1 MRRLIIFAL
10 VFGLGASLLWY
21 LESERLRSD
30 SDRTGSLDLDRTSET
45 SIPPFVPPSPE
56 AEDEAVGS
64 ETESTG
70 SDGSGSRGSGS
81 GGAGPDEAV
90 GGAAAADDRNT
101 LLKGE
106 RVVTSGA
113 QKTNLPPRRAGEPR
127 IVLVTSDMQPTDDQ
141 GTQYELTGV
150 EVDSFVVTGAPRN
163 EEPKSSSIRAAKGYL
178 ELVTEDL
185 GLEFD
190 DDINVLL
197 EGVVVQ
203 QLMNTPL
210 APLTLEAERLDA
222 KLALEELRSVGDDL
236 VSFASRDFRGTGRG
250 LVGLGGIGSLS
261 FEGGADV
268 VVELGADRS
277 ARIRSKEGGQ
287 LNVVSVLG
295 PDGASRRVVRVRAE
309 GGVVLVFGDAS
320 GETADGDSIS
330 VEAGA
335 VDVDIEL
342 GGEGVANRILD
353 ARAGAGV
360 EVRRGRDRFSGQ
372 EGRIEFDGA
381 RPRRVT
387 LRGEPS
393 VAYVVE
399 EADGELRLELTGVGP
414 LTANLEPAAGA
425 PDEYGA
431 QRFVFLGP
439 GTLAAADRG
448 GTITFQNEAQGRASM
463 DRSSAVV
470 LLSGSVRADSAEGAL
485 ESESVLAT
493 YRGERGVQLSAEG
506 PSTLRARRADGLY
519 RAEARG
525 GLTARLEGERWF
537 IDEARSFEAEA
548 LGEEPHR
555 LTAGVVRDVDVAG
568 ETLVASGG
576 VRYQSLWGE
585 ARSTSARLHGGAE
598 IDLEGTVEE
607 PVMLSLVPE
616 SQGLRDEA
624 EDVAG
629 VRTGVVSS
637 LSMALSRDAFT
648 AQGQAMAELEGSEGQ
663 WQLDSDR
670 IRGLREAAGSDG
682 SSPFQFEVT
691 GVRELRLESALERS
705 TFSAEKVWVDGV
717 VLGEGGAN
725 LAMDEARS
733 IEVRAEGNVSVRIES
748 LAPEGPLDLL
758 ASWSMEAAA
767 ATLRRGAQGDD
778 LRAPFTLVA
787 EQVTRGH
794 FEGAGVSADLSADQ
808 VEVDGVVGSRVAL
821 SAEDRDQA
829 LVGSSLTATGKVETS
844 FAMNPGR
851 PPIQGRGDHFMLVD
865 GQRGQLGADPGKRV
879 RARGLLPDREEPF
892 VLTARSVD
900 FSRAEL
906 RAVEPVLEVQGARP
920 LMDFGGI
927 RLKRISGEYLEAT
940 RQRAVLAGT
949 QEDPVL
955 GVGVN
960 DRGEPISIRAR
971 RVEIPLGELGDAN
984 VDPGAP
990 SRTLGPFDP
999 VPAVQEDDDDGVEMV
1014 GFELDLGGGRLLRGE
1029 TGEFDGDRLRLE
1041 GKPATLRVAGLEVAA
1056 DFIELDL
1063 VDYLLHTGRGSI
1075 RSPGVE
1081 GEPPYS
1087 VEFAG
1092 IESQLVGDEVLVTVN
1107 APSFSA
1113 GADSARA
1120 DFLALF
1126 LDRARWR
1133 ARGDSAYRGIPEPE
1147 LEAPLVPDL
1156 ASKPNFLAELLFELQ
1171 TREFGKYLRSIY
1183 IEGGFEVLRGDNRS
1197 ATGERVYVD
1206 LPRAV
1211 TWAEGFELSYPLETR
1226 GQNVPLRIKTER
1238 IESNEEGA
1246 LVADGA
1252 TLTTCSHQEP
1262 HFVVRTRKFSLS
1274 PRDDG
1279 RWRFAARGN
1288 RIKFEGGFGMP
1299 LPSIGNVVLDEEFG
1313 VEGFEDEAGEV
1324 TPLSD
1329 IAVAQTARFGATL
1342 GAAFRFDVG
1351 GVGSWIG
1358 ERLGMNPDQIEGK
1371 WDTSASYLWDRGPLL
1386 GLGLSLREHEP
1397 GDDAGEDFRVDAFVG
1412 GIPDSGMDRGTVR
1425 VPEDERDT
1433 LRVFGYLRSRYP
1445 IVRGEWIDVAVASQT
1460 DAGVQSEFYENDYQR
1475 FDQRDTFVR
1484 WRKSLGA
1491 DYLAAGAQ
1499 KRINSFRS
1507 QKEELPSF
1515 QAYRGER
1522 AVGEVAGLPL
1532 LYGGS
1537 FEAGYFRRREGVAKD
1552 DLFSDL
1558 PGGAQLPIGDGD
1570 SGRAD
1575 LIQRVALPLRTG
1587 VGGIK
1592 ATPFAEVRGT
1602 AWTESLD
1609 DDGEDPLR
1617 GAAIAGM
1624 ELSTTLHKVTDS
1636 GYLHALAPRISASK
1650 DLWYEESGGE
1660 LIPFDRTEEPID
1672 GDRYEAGLRALWQ
1685 RPSTFETFDLD
1696 VRATLLKDRSREDLE
1711 DLRQVAT
1718 LGRYI
1723 TGYGSGEGLIGILH
1737 DARYDVENTETT
1749 YTRSTFAVRPD
1760 DEYLFEV
1767 SYGQA
1772 RALDRAELYETAG
1785 VAGRWMV
1792 DPKWEIEA
1800 RYSRDLRESES
1811 LLTEL
1816 VLRRFSHDFVLD
1828 LIFQDRA
1835 GEGGTTIGLSF
1846 KPLLGWTRSRLGL
1859 LDRR

>member
-10 VFGLGASLLWY
+10 VFGVGASLLWY
-21 LESERLRSD
+21 LESERLRLD
-30 SDRTGSLDLDRTSET
+30 SDRAGFREVERPTET
-45 SIPPFVPPSPE
+45 SIPPFVPPSE
-56 AEDEAVGS
+56 QASVGAGAEDAG
-64 ETESTG
+64 T
-70 SDGSGSRGSGS
+70 
-81 GGAGPDEAV
+81 GGAEEPSAE
-90 GGAAAADDRNT
+90 DRPT

-113 QKTNLPPRRAGEPR
+113 QRTNLPPRRAGEPR

-150 EVDSFVVTGAPRN
+150 QVDSYVVNGAPRS
-163 EEPKSSSIRAAKGYL
+163 EEPKSSSIVAAKGYL

-222 KLALEELRSVGDDL
+222 KLALEELRSVDDDL

-268 VVELGADRS
+268 IVELGEQRT

-287 LNVVSVLG
+287 LNVVSVPG
-295 PDGASRRVVRVRAE
+295 ADGMDSRVVRVRAE
-309 GGVVLVFGDAS
+309 GGVLLVFGDAS

-330 VEAGA
+330 VEAGS

-342 GGEGVANRILD
+342 GGEGGVNRILD
-353 ARAGAGV
+353 ARAAAGI
-360 EVRRGRDRFSGQ
+360 EVRRGRDRFRGQ
-372 EGRIEFDGA
+372 DGRIDFDGA
-381 RPRRVT
+381 RPRQVV

-393 VAYVVE
+393 VAYVVK
-399 EADGELRLELTGVGP
+399 DGDEELRLELNGAGP
-414 LTANLEPAAGA
+414 VTANLELAAGA
-425 PDEYGA
+425 PDGGGA
-431 QRFVFLGP
+431 QSFVFLGP
-439 GTLAAADRG
+439 GALSAVDRG
-448 GTITFQNEAQGRASM
+448 GAITFQNEAQGRALA
-463 DRSSAVV
+463 DRSSAVI
-470 LLSGSVRADSAEGAL
+470 LLSGSVRAESREGEL

-493 YRGERGVQLSAEG
+493 YTGERGVQLATEG
-506 PSTLRARRADGLY
+506 PSTLRARRADGVY

-525 GLTARLEGERWF
+525 GLSARLEGELWF
-537 IDEARSFEAEA
+537 IDEARVFDAEA

-555 LTAGVVRDVDVAG
+555 ITAGVVRDLDVAG
-568 ETLVASGG
+568 ETMVASGG

-585 ARSTSARLHGGAE
+585 ALSAGATLRDGAE
-598 IDLEGTVEE
+598 IDLEGSAEE
-607 PVMLSLVPE
+607 PVVLSLVPE
-616 SQGLRDEA
+616 GVELQDQA
-624 EDVAG
+624 EDAAG
-629 VRTGVVSS
+629 VRAGLVSAI
-637 LSMALSRDAFT
+637 SMSLSRDAFT
-648 AQGQAMAELEGSEGQ
+648 AEGEARAELQGSEGQ
-663 WQLDSDR
+663 WRLDSDR
-670 IRGLREAAGSDG
+670 IRGLRELASGDG
-682 SSPFQFEVT
+682 ASPYQFEVA
-691 GVRELRLESALERS
+691 GVRELRFETLLERS
-705 TFSAEKVWVDGV
+705 TFSANQVWVDGV
-717 VLGEGGAN
+717 VLGEPGKN
-725 LAMDEARS
+725 LTMERARS
-733 IEVRAEGNVSVRIES
+733 IEVRAEGDVRAKIES
-748 LAPEGPLDLL
+748 LAQEGPLELL
-758 ASWSMEAAA
+758 ASWSMEAAS
-767 ATLRRGAQGDD
+767 ATLQRGAQGDD

-787 EQVTRGH
+787 EQVERGH
-794 FEGAGVSADLSADQ
+794 YEGAGVSADLSADQ
-808 VEVDGVVGSRVAL
+808 VEVDGMVGSKASL
-821 SAEDRDQA
+821 SAEDRDEA
-829 LVGSSLTATGKVETS
+829 LVGSSLTATGKVEAT
-844 FAMNPGR
+844 FAMNPAR
-851 PPIQGRGDHFMLVD
+851 PPIQGRGDHFLLVD

-879 RARGLLPDREEPF
+879 RARGVLPEREDPYL
-892 VLTARSVD
+892 LTARSID
-900 FSRAEL
+900 FSRVEL
-906 RAVEPVLEVQGARP
+906 RAVEPVLEIQGSRP
-920 LMDFGGI
+920 LMDFGGL
-927 RLKRISGEYLEAT
+927 RLQQISGEYLEAT
-940 RQRAVLAGT
+940 RERAVLSGSA
-949 QEDPVL
+949 ERPVL
-955 GVGVN
+955 GTGLN
-960 DRGEPISIRAR
+960 DRAEAVSIRAR
-971 RVEIPLGELGDAN
+971 RVEIPLGELGGLGQPEPDT
-984 VDPGAP
+984 GAP
-990 SRTLGPFDP
+990 RSTIGPFDP
-999 VPAVQEDDDDGVEMV
+999 VPVVQADEDDEVEMV
-1014 GFELDLGGGRLLRGE
+1014 GFELNFGGGRLLKGDL
-1029 TGEFDGDRLRLE
+1029 GEFDGDRLRVE
-1041 GKPATLRVAGLEVAA
+1041 GRPAVMQIAGFEVTAQ
-1056 DFIELDL
+1056 FIEVDL

-1075 RSPGVE
+1075 RGLGVE
-1081 GEPPYS
+1081 GEAPYS

-1092 IESQLVGDEVLVTVN
+1092 IESQPVGDEVLITVN
-1107 APSFSA
+1107 GPSFSS

-1120 DFLALF
+1120 DFVALF
-1126 LDRARWR
+1126 LDRARWK

-1147 LEAPLVPDL
+1147 SAAPLVPDS

-1171 TREFGKYLRSIY
+1171 TREFGKYLRSLY
-1183 IEGGFEVLRGDNRS
+1183 IEGGFEVVRGDNRS
-1197 ATGERVYVD
+1197 ATGERVYID

-1211 TWAEGFELSYPLETR
+1211 AWAEGFELSYPLETR
-1226 GQNVPLRIKTER
+1226 GQKVPLRIKTDR
-1238 IESNEEGA
+1238 LESTEEGA

-1252 TLTTCSHQEP
+1252 TLTTCSHEQP
-1262 HFVVRTRKFSLS
+1262 HFVVRTREFALR
-1274 PRDDG
+1274 PRNDG

-1351 GVGSWIG
+1351 GFGSWIG
-1358 ERLGMNPDQIEGK
+1358 ERLGMNPDQIKGK

-1397 GDDAGEDFRVDAFVG
+1397 GDDPGEDFRVDAFVG

-1445 IVRGEWIDVAVASQT
+1445 IVRGEWVDVAVASQT
-1460 DAGVQSEFYENDYQR
+1460 DAGVQSEFYEREYQT

-1484 WRKSLGA
+1484 WRKSIGA
-1491 DYLAAGAQ
+1491 DYLAAGVQ

-1522 AVGEVAGLPL
+1522 AVAEIAGLPL

-1537 FEAGYFRRREGVAKD
+1537 FEAGYFRRREGVAKE
-1552 DLFSDL
+1552 DLFSEL
-1558 PGGAQLPIGDGD
+1558 PGGAQLGIGDGEA
-1570 SGRAD
+1570 GRAD
-1575 LIQRVALPLRTG
+1575 LIQRVALPIRTG
-1587 VGGIK
+1587 IGGIK

-1636 GYLHALAPRISASK
+1636 GYLHALAPRISAAR

-1672 GDRYEAGLRALWQ
+1672 GDRYEAGVRALWQ
-1685 RPSTFETFDLD
+1685 RPDTFETFDLD
-1696 VRATLLKDRSREDLE
+1696 VRATLLKDRSGDLE
-1711 DLRQVAT
+1711 DLKQVGT

-1737 DARYDVENTETT
+1737 DARYDVENAETT
-1749 YTRSTFAVRPD
+1749 YTRSTFAVRPND
-1760 DEYLFEV
+1760 VFLFEV

-1785 VAGRWMV
+1785 VGGRWLV
-1792 DPKWEIEA
+1792 DPKWEIET

-1828 LIFQDRA
+1828 LIFQNRA
-1835 GEGGTTIGLSF
+1835 GEGGPAIGLSF
-1846 KPLLGWTRSRLGL
+1846 RPLLGWSRSRLGL